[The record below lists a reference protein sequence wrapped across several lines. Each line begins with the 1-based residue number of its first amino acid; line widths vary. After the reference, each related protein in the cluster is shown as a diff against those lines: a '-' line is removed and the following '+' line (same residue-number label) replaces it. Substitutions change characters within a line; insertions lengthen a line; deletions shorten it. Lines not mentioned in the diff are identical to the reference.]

1 MRNALI
7 ILHST
12 PESSDGRALTAVRLA
27 GAMLADGKEVTLF
40 LVEGGLQLA
49 STENV
54 KDNPAKALFA
64 ELVEAGM
71 AVQAC
76 GKSMR
81 DIGWTEKDL
90 PSGVSKSSMK
100 MLSTLLSAADEVVS
114 F

>member
-7 ILHST
+7 ILHSA
-12 PESSDGRALTAVRLA
+12 PESGDGRALTAVRLA

-49 STENV
+49 NSRNNM
-54 KDNPAKALFA
+54 DNPAKTLFV

-71 AVQAC
+71 AVHAC

-81 DIGWTEKDL
+81 DLGWAEKDL

-100 MLSTLLSAADEVVS
+100 MLSTLLSAANEVVS

>member
-7 ILHST
+7 ILHSA
-12 PESSDGRALTAVRLA
+12 PESGDGRALTAVRLA

-40 LVEGGLQLA
+40 LVESGLQLA
-49 STENV
+49 NTENIT
-54 KDNPAKALFA
+54 DSPAKALFS

-71 AVQAC
+71 AVHVC

-81 DIGWTEKDL
+81 DIGWTEENL

-100 MLSTLLSAADEVVS
+100 MLSTLLSAADELVS